1 MSHVTRRNTSW
12 NVNASRFAGVVES
25 SNTYKTLGLSL
36 ITEQLSHDCIISHI
50 SYVTHE
56 WVTSHIWMSHV
67 SHTSSRALY
76 SCRVNISPPCILV
89 IFHFLRAYVIWLYAN
104 NCETNWNTIWKLKRG
119 KNADHLDD
127 ITLSPEWNAN
137 VITCIIWWFDITF
150 GSITFPFWQ
159 KQKKERGIIWMKW
172 ESAEFLIASNWP
184 ISWSRCSVWHACLV
198 HMCDMTRLHVCRASF
213 IWQVSFICL
222 TCRCLSAGA
231 ACDMT
236 HLYVGHDSSIR
247 VTCIIHM
254 CDVPI
259 SFSRCCVWH
268 DLLICV
274 TWLIHVCDMT
284 RPYVWHVSFICVTWR
299 YLGAV
304 AVCDMTHLFV
314 WYDSSIRVTC
324 VIHMCDYGV
333 AATSRLLKIKGLFC
347 KRDLHNRRYF
357 AKETYNFKEPPNR
370 SHPICQRLLIH
381 LRYAVCTQRERKYRL
396 FYRALLQKRPIILR
410 SLLII
415 ATP

>member
-137 VITCIIWWFDITF
+137 VITFIIWWFDITF

-284 RPYVWHVSFICVTWR
+284 RPYVWHVSFICVTMGW
-299 YLGAV
+299 LPLVG
-304 AVCDMTHLFV
+304 
-314 WYDSSIRVTC
+314 S
-324 VIHMCDYGV
+324 
-333 AATSRLLKIKGLFC
+333 LKLKVS
-347 KRDLHNRRYF
+347 F
-357 AKETYNFKEPPNR
+357 AKETYTTDD
-370 SHPICQRLLIH
+370 I
-381 LRYAVCTQRERKYRL
+381 
-396 FYRALLQKRPIILR
+396 LQKRPIILR
-410 SLLII
+410 SLLIV
-415 ATP
+415 ATPYVRDCSFIWDMLCAHSERENIVCFTGLFCKKDL